1 MLTEGE
7 IRALTA
13 LHGEQTVS
21 ELATQLDRSL
31 SYTSELVDRL
41 EATGLVETH
50 RHGKT
55 KQVRPSDAKALEL
68 LADITQA
75 YSHIEWPELLSGATL
90 RVLYYLDTPRA
101 ATDLARR
108 ADVHRSTVHRALDPL
123 QHRGI
128 IYQTDDDAYALNEGF
143 EQLSTLAR
151 ELAHHIHRQ
160 TVEQHTDTYT
170 ILWESLD
177 EFLVQTVD
185 EITDDNFVPTGPER
199 FQTYDLPLLARDRRY
214 YLYSETASELSPATL
229 CCHMLVI
236 DSGARAQSY
245 CLLLVSHV
253 DIDRNE
259 LRDQAVTY
267 GVDELVEDLLTYLDT
282 SGEQRTSRLPE
293 WEEFQELA
301 ADYGVAV

>member
-7 IRALTA
+7 VRALTV

-21 ELATQLDRSL
+21 EFATQLDRSL

-41 EATGLVETH
+41 ETAGFVETR

-55 KQVRPSDAKALEL
+55 KQVRPSDAKALEIL
-68 LADITQA
+68 TAITQE
-75 YSHIEWPELLSGATL
+75 YSHIEWPELLSGAML
-90 RVLYYLDTPRA
+90 RVLYYLETPRA
-101 ATDLARR
+101 ATDLAHR

-128 IYQTDDDAYALNEGF
+128 VYETDDDAYALNEGF

-151 ELAHHIHRQ
+151 ELAHHDHRQ

-177 EFLVQTVD
+177 EFLVRTAD
-185 EITDDNFVPTGPER
+185 EITAEDFRSTGPEQ

-214 YLYSETASELSPATL
+214 YLYTESMTELSPATL

-236 DSGARAQSY
+236 DSGARTQSY
-245 CLLLVSHV
+245 CLLLLSHV
-253 DIDRNE
+253 DVDRDK
-259 LRDQAVTY
+259 LRDQATKY
-267 GVDELVEDLLTYLDT
+267 GVDDLVEDLLTYLDT
-282 SGEQRTSRLPE
+282 GGEQRAPRLPE

-301 ADYGVAV
+301 ANYGVTA